1 MAGNESFYAVC
12 TLLYN
17 AIFTVIME
25 ELLFRGYFSGA
36 ELADRGEKR
45 QTGLFCHFHSVW
57 ILASWI
63 YRYDFMANR
72 NVSC

>member
-25 ELLFRGYFSGA
+25 ELLFRGYFWA
-36 ELADRGEKR
+36 ELADGAKSDR
-45 QTGLFCHFHSVW
+45 QVYFVTSILFW